1 MHGSGQST
9 LRKDA
14 MGNPTT
20 LRDDAMGNPTILRED
35 TMGNPIPCNCL
46 WGSGR
51 FVPEQ
56 KKAQSKL
63 DLR

>member
-56 KKAQSKL
+56 
-63 DLR
+63 